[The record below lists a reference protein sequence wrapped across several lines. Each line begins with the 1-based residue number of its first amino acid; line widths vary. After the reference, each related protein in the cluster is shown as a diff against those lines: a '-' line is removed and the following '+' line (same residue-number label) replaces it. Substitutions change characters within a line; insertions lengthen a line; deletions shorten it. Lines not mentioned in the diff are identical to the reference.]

1 MTNAR
6 YDYNR
11 TARKNMLGALTES
24 VGAEAATVL
33 TNLAFKTLDQRRAA
47 SAEELIRMADY
58 LMELGNLVR
67 ATARSQKV
75 EAVTYRAL
83 FAAVD

>member
-1 MTNAR
+1 MTTAR
-6 YDYNR
+6 FDYNR
-11 TARKNMLGALTES
+11 TARKNMLSALTEA

-33 TNLAFKTLDQRRAA
+33 TNLAFRSLDQRRAA
-47 SAEELIRMADY
+47 SAEELIKMADY

-67 ATARSQKV
+67 GAARSQKV